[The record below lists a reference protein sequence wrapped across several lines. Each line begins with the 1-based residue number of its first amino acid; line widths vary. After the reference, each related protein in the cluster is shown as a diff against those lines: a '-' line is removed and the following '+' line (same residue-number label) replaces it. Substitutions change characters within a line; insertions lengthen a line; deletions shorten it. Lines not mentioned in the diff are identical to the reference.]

1 MVEFIDDGLLDS
13 LGHDSEM
20 PAEKRV
26 KYILVTGGVI
36 SGVGK
41 GIISSSLGVLLK
53 NNGYKVTAIKIDPY
67 LNIDAG
73 TFSPYE
79 HGEVFVLDDG
89 GEVDLD
95 LGNYE
100 RFLDIRLT
108 RDNNITTGK
117 MYKHVIERERRGDYL
132 GKTVQTIPHL
142 TDAIAD
148 WVERVAQI
156 PVDGTDERPDV
167 CIIELGGT
175 IGDIEGMAYLS
186 AFERFQSP
194 ALKNHLMNV
203 HVSLLLHPNATGE
216 PKTKPMQNSVRHLR
230 AAGLVPDLLICRST
244 EELDPQLREKI
255 SKFGMMDLEQVIG
268 VHDVSNI
275 YKVPLLLEEQGV
287 LEAIKHRLGLAE
299 VCENIKKDLKFNMTH
314 WTNLSELCDTFQQ
327 VVNIAL
333 VGKYVKISDAYASV
347 NKALS
352 HAAIHAKRK
361 LKITYVD
368 SELLENKK
376 GSEEQ
381 SAAAWNMVKAA
392 DGVIV
397 PGGFGVR
404 GIEGMIN
411 AAEYCRKNNVPY
423 LGVCLGMQVAA
434 IEFSRNVLG
443 IKEANSTEF
452 ADNLKEEQQI
462 VIDMPEHNAEE
473 KGLGGTMRLGRRS
486 TVFLTDDCTLRRL
499 YGDHSVEERHRH
511 RYEVNP
517 HVVPQMAREGFLF
530 VGMGVDEQNT
540 DVWNV
545 KKRTAS
551 SAELMQMADKAESD
565 LLHKIDELCNRGGD
579 GVTRPAVRMEMFELK
594 DHPYFVGAQFHPEY
608 LSHPLTPSPPFFGLL
623 LAATGQLTSYF
634 SGSRSPAL
642 QVVDEEGHDGLQK
655 SSSSTSGDIVGEM
668 LEKLKL
674 EGNATRG
681 TQRSPVFQ

>member
-1 MVEFIDDGLLDS
+1 
-13 LGHDSEM
+13 M
-20 PAEKRV
+20 PTEKRV

-53 NNGYKVTAIKIDPY
+53 NNGYKVSAIKIDPY
-67 LNIDAG
+67 LNEDAG

-117 MYKHVIERERRGDYL
+117 MFKHVMERERRGDYC
-132 GKTVQTIPHL
+132 GKTVQMIPHL
-142 TDAIAD
+142 TDAIVD

-156 PVDGTDERPDV
+156 PVDGTDEKPDV

-175 IGDIEGMAYLS
+175 IGDIEGMTYLS
-186 AFERFQSP
+186 AFERFQRP
-194 ALKNHLMNV
+194 TLKNHLMNV
-203 HVSLLLHPNATGE
+203 HVSLILHPNATGE

-244 EELDPQLREKI
+244 EELDPHLREKI
-255 SKFGMMDLEQVIG
+255 ARFGMMDLEQVVG

-275 YKVPLLLEEQGV
+275 YKVPLLLQQQGV
-287 LEAIKHRLGLAE
+287 LEAITHRLGLTE
-299 VCENIKKDLKFNMTH
+299 ITEDVKKDLKFTMNH
-314 WTNLSELCDTFQQ
+314 WTNLSELCDTFKQ

-333 VGKYVKISDAYASV
+333 VGKYVKIADAYASV

-361 LKITYVD
+361 LKIHYVD
-368 SELLENKK
+368 AEQLENKPGQQEK
-376 GSEEQ
+376 SE
-381 SAAAWNMVKAA
+381 AAWKTVKAA

-397 PGGFGVR
+397 PGGFDKR
-404 GIEGMIN
+404 GTEGMIN

-434 IEFSRNVLG
+434 IEFARNVLG
-443 IKEANSTEF
+443 IQGANSTEF
-452 ADNLKEEQQI
+452 NSQLHEDQQI
-462 VIDMPEHNAEE
+462 VIDMPEHNVEE

-486 TVFLTDDCTLRRL
+486 TVFLTDDCTLQRL
-499 YGDHSVEERHRH
+499 YGSHTVEERHRH

-517 HVVPQMAREGFLF
+517 RVVPQMARKGFLF

-540 DVWNV
+540 ADWHI
-545 KKRTAS
+545 KKRTES
-551 SAELMQMADKAESD
+551 SAELMEMANQAELD
-565 LLHKIDELCNRGGD
+565 LLHKIDDLCQRGGD
-579 GVTRPAVRMEMFELK
+579 GVTRPAVRMEMFEMK
-594 DHPYFVGAQFHPEY
+594 DHPYFVGAQYHPEY
-608 LSHPLTPSPPFFGLL
+608 LSHPLSPSPPFFGLL
-623 LAATGQLTSYF
+623 LAATGQLSSYF

-642 QVVDEEGHDGLQK
+642 QVVEEENAHPNFLQK
-655 SSSSTSGDIVGEM
+655 SSSSTSGDAVGE
-668 LEKLKL
+668 LLDKLKL
-674 EGNATRG
+674 EGNVKKLA
-681 TQRSPVFQ
+681 SFH

>member
-1 MVEFIDDGLLDS
+1 MVELVNWSFLDS
-13 LGHDSEM
+13 FGHDNSEM
-20 PAEKRV
+20 PSEKRV

-53 NNGYKVTAIKIDPY
+53 NNGYKVSAIKIDPY
-67 LNIDAG
+67 LNEDAG

-117 MYKHVIERERRGDYL
+117 MFKHVMERERRGDYC
-132 GKTVQTIPHL
+132 GKTVQMIPHL
-142 TDAIAD
+142 TDAIVD
-148 WVERVAQI
+148 WIERVARI
-156 PVDGTDERPDV
+156 PVDGTDEQPDV

-175 IGDIEGMAYLS
+175 IGDIEGMTYLS
-186 AFERFQSP
+186 AFERFQRP
-194 ALKNHLMNV
+194 TLKNHLMNV
-203 HVSLLLHPNATGE
+203 HVSLILHPNATGE

-244 EELDPQLREKI
+244 EALEPHLREKI
-255 SKFGMMDLEQVIG
+255 ARFGMMDLEQIVG

-275 YKVPLLLEEQGV
+275 YKVPLLLQQQGV
-287 LEAIKHRLGLAE
+287 LEAITHRLGLSPIS
-299 VCENIKKDLKFNMTH
+299 ENIRKELKFNMQH
-314 WTNLSELCDTFQQ
+314 WKNLSELCDTFQQ
-327 VVNIAL
+327 VVQIAL
-333 VGKYVKISDAYASV
+333 VGKYVKIADAYASV

-368 SELLENKK
+368 SELLENKP

-381 SAAAWNMVKAA
+381 SAAAWNSVKNA
-392 DGVIV
+392 DGVLV
-397 PGGFGVR
+397 PGGFDKRGV
-404 GIEGMIN
+404 EGMIN
-411 AAEYCRKNNVPY
+411 AAEYCRTNNVPY

-434 IEFSRNVLG
+434 VEFARNVLG
-443 IKEANSTEF
+443 IQGANSTEF
-452 ADNLKEEQQI
+452 NSKLTEDQQI
-462 VIDMPEHNAEE
+462 VIDMPEHNVEE

-486 TVFLTDDCTLRRL
+486 TVFLTDDCTLYKL
-499 YGDHSVEERHRH
+499 YAAHTVEERHRH

-517 HVVPQMAREGFLF
+517 RVVPQMARKGFLF

-540 DVWNV
+540 DIWDV
-545 KKRTAS
+545 KKRTES
-551 SAELMQMADKAESD
+551 SAELMQMADQAEIG
-565 LLHKIDELCNRGGD
+565 LLNKVDELCQRGGD
-579 GVTRPAVRMEMFELK
+579 GVTRPAVRMELFEMK

-608 LSHPLTPSPPFFGLL
+608 LSHPLSPSPPFFGLL
-623 LAATGQLTSYF
+623 LAATNQLTPYF

-642 QVVDEEGHDGLQK
+642 AVVNEEDHRHPKENDV
-655 SSSSTSGDIVGEM
+655 VGAM
-668 LEKLKL
+668 LGKLKL
-674 EGNATRG
+674 EGNVAPG
-681 TQRSPVFQ
+681 TQRLATFH